1 MICIDSCKYIDKSL
15 YDEIWYPTY
24 TCPNMHVG
32 CIHKPNLG
40 PSKNA
45 IDYYYRTKDA
55 AGLNAIYAQ
64 ELDGKEGLLK
74 SVVRYAEDK
83 WIQMVCYEPNPEESD
98 IYVLYLALR
107 KYTDKIKLIKR

>member
-15 YDEIWYPTY
+15 YDEVWYPTY
-24 TCPNMHVG
+24 TCPNIHVD
-32 CIHKPNLG
+32 CIHRPDLG

-45 IDYYYRTKDA
+45 VSYYYRTKDVE
-55 AGLNAIYAQ
+55 GLNKLYAQ
-64 ELDGKEGLLK
+64 ELLEKEELLK
-74 SVVRYAEDK
+74 RVVSYADDK

-107 KYTDKIKLIKR
+107 KYTNKIKIIKR

>member
-15 YDEIWYPTY
+15 YDEVWYPTY

-32 CIHKPNLG
+32 CIHKPYLG
-40 PSKNA
+40 PSKQA
-45 IDYYYRTKDA
+45 IDYYYTTKDME
-55 AGLNAIYAQ
+55 GFNKMYAD
-64 ELDGKEGLLK
+64 ELAEKEEMLK

-98 IYVLYLALR
+98 IFVLYLALR
-107 KYTDKIKLIKR
+107 KYTSKIKIMKR